1 MLIAAS
7 IAPHVCGQL
16 LDAGRQ
22 EKIQIIISP
31 QLLAELKLV
40 LGREKFRRWL
50 TEPEARHAAGAIAR
64 LGELHQDPPP
74 QPGLTPD
81 PKTTTS
87 SPSRAPPPVDY
98 LISGDQHLTGLHD
111 PLPPVLT
118 PRQLL
123 DQLKDRPREGLAGLT
138 VLAESAGGTSHHR
151 LQPRQKRAAQT
162 RRLLTTGR
170 RDRRQT
176 PAPRGGA
183 GDKSPHPDPMNLPR
197 RP

>member
-1 MLIAAS
+1 VRVVLDAGGADRRVDRS
-7 IAPHVCGQL
+7 PRVCGQL

-81 PKTTTS
+81 PKD
-87 SPSRAPPPVDY
+87 DY
-98 LISGDQHLTGLHD
+98 LVT
-111 PLPPVLT
+111 
-118 PRQLL
+118 
-123 DQLKDRPREGLAGLT
+123 LALRHP
-138 VLAESAGGTSHHR
+138 S
-151 LQPRQKRAAQT
+151 
-162 RRLLTTGR
+162 TT
-170 RDRRQT
+170 
-176 PAPRGGA
+176 
-183 GDKSPHPDPMNLPR
+183 
-197 RP
+197 

>member
-1 MLIAAS
+1 VRVVLDAGVLIAAS
-7 IAPHVCGQL
+7 IAPRGVCGQL
-16 LDAGRQ
+16 LDASRQ

-31 QLLAELKLV
+31 QLLAELELV

-74 QPGLTPD
+74 RPGLTPD
-81 PKTTTS
+81 PKDDYLITLARS
-87 SPSRAPPPVDY
+87 AAVDY

-123 DQLKDRPREGLAGLT
+123 DQLKDP
-138 VLAESAGGTSHHR
+138 
-151 LQPRQKRAAQT
+151 
-162 RRLLTTGR
+162 
-170 RDRRQT
+170 
-176 PAPRGGA
+176 
-183 GDKSPHPDPMNLPR
+183 
-197 RP
+197 